1 MAAFTA
7 ASPSAKKPLFS
18 PFAARAEHDER
29 ELPPIS
35 LPRWRSMVIL
45 FSLLG
50 AFVGLFGRATWLQV
64 KERDAL
70 RHESQARISRE
81 VELPAFRGRILDRN
95 GEVLAVSTPA
105 RTVFAVADQ
114 ADLSAAQISEVGKLL
129 EMPVAQL
136 TKRLQSDEG
145 IVMLKRQLSPS
156 AGDAIAKMKIPG
168 IGVQNEY
175 KREYPHNEAF
185 AQVLGMANIDDI
197 GQEGIELAQ
206 NGWLGGKAG
215 KRKVIVN
222 RRGEVVEDVAS
233 VEPPQEGRDVQLS
246 IDQRLQFLAY
256 QALADAVVEHK
267 AKAGSAVVLDAQT
280 GEILALTNY
289 PSFNPNVRT
298 TYTKDRARNRALTD
312 TFEPGSTMKPFTM
325 ATALE
330 RGLVRP
336 DSIVATAPGTLT
348 IGNRTIRDAHAGGD
362 MTMEEVVAQS
372 SNVGTAKIAMRMNNE
387 QLHKSY
393 ALAGFGTSP
402 QTGFPG
408 EVGGRLRNPASWREI
423 EKVTMSYGYGLSVNL
438 VQLARAYTV
447 FASEGERKAATLMR
461 TNGAVAGEPVFTSKT
476 VLQIRKM
483 LELAVESEKG
493 TGQRARVVGYRV
505 GGKTGTAKKS
515 MNGRYV
521 DGKYVGSFVGIAPMS
536 NPRVVVAVMID
547 EPDASPHKYY
557 GGIVAA
563 PAFSRITRE
572 ALRLLNVPFDAAP
585 EPDLPR
591 PVPTPEALPKEEV

>member
-1 MAAFTA
+1 MNFSSRKI
-7 ASPSAKKPLFS
+7 ASP
-18 PFAARAEHDER
+18 
-29 ELPPIS
+29 ELR
-35 LPRWRSMVIL
+35 LKLEAWRSRLVLI
-45 FSLLG
+45 FCLG
-50 AFVGLFGRATWLQV
+50 AFALLIGRSFYLQGFDNDFLQAEGEARYARV
-64 KERDAL
+64 VDMPAL
-70 RHESQARISRE
+70 RGA
-81 VELPAFRGRILDRN
+81 VMDRN
-95 GEVLAVSTPA
+95 GKALAISTPVESIWA
-105 RTVFAVADQ
+105 APSAMKQLDNAQVAKLAAALAMDTKALSTRLADKEKNFVWIKRQMSPDQ
-114 ADLSAAQISEVGKLL
+114 AALV
-129 EMPVAQL
+129 
-136 TKRLQSDEG
+136 
-145 IVMLKRQLSPS
+145 
-156 AGDAIAKMKIPG
+156 IALKIPG
-168 IGVQNEY
+168 VFQQREFRRFYPTGETAAHVIGFTSVEDQ
-175 KREYPHNEAF
+175 
-185 AQVLGMANIDDI
+185 

-206 NGWLGGKAG
+206 QASLAG
-215 KRKVIVN
+215 SPGQRRVIKDRKGRI
-222 RRGEVVEDVAS
+222 VEDI
-233 VEPPQEGRDVQLS
+233 ENLKIPREGKPLNLS
-246 IDQRLQFLAY
+246 IDERLQYIAHRELKA
-256 QALADAVVEHK
+256 AVDANK
-267 AKAGSAVVLDAQT
+267 AKGGALVMLDART
-280 GEILALTNY
+280 GEVLALVNQ
-289 PSFNPNVRT
+289 PDFNPNNRSGVQT
-298 TYTKDRARNRALTD
+298 QQMRNRSVTD

-387 QLHKSY
+387 HLHKSY

-408 EVGGRLRNPASWREI
+408 EVGGRLRNPATWREI

-461 TNGAVAGEPVFTSKT
+461 TNGAVAGEPVFTAKT
-476 VLQIRKM
+476 VAQIRKM

-515 MNGRYV
+515 VNGKYA

-536 NPRVVVAVMID
+536 NPRIVVAVMID

-557 GGIVAA
+557 GGVVAA
-563 PAFSRITRE
+563 PAFSRIARE